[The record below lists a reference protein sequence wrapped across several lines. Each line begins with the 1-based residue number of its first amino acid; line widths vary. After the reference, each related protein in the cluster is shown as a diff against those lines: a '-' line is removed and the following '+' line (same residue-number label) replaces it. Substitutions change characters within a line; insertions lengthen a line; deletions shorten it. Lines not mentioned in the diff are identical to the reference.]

1 MESARAVPFV
11 NVGGDIGQDDLGVRR
26 GAAGLCGYLG
36 MLEDTVNWVKGTFEE
51 GSETAGTSEGGCVES
66 V

>member
-26 GAAGLCGYLG
+26 GAAGLRGYLG
-36 MLEDTVNWVKGTFEE
+36 MLEDSVDRVE
-51 GSETAGTSEGGCVES
+51 GAF
-66 V
+66 

>member
-36 MLEDTVNWVKGTFEE
+36 MLEDTVDRVE
-51 GSETAGTSEGGCVES
+51 GAF
-66 V
+66 